1 MFDDK
6 IGDVYKGGRKIGEVR
21 RSNSGGGLAV
31 GVLVVCVLA
40 IGVVILVVYG
50 AFALLRYGAISIG
63 NEAQYGTNDPTAIAS
78 IVAKG
83 TIYEA
88 EDPGNTLGGGAYI
101 EKCPNC
107 SGGKVVFNLGVA
119 PNVDPGTLQFNSVYV
134 AKDGIY
140 PMVIYYCDYYT
151 HNNTGYIS
159 INGGKAI
166 TVKYPSVGSCLDQ
179 NTTIGTLTINIHLH
193 SDNNTIKFYNNS
205 AGTSYIDKIVIKS
218 KIR

>member
-140 PMVIYYCDYYT
+140 PMVIYYCDFYT

-159 INGGKAI
+159 INGGKTKTI
-166 TVKYPSVGSCLDQ
+166 KYPSFGSCFGQ
-179 NTTIGTLTINIHLH
+179 NKTIRKPKNNNHLPFH
-193 SDNNTIKFYNNS
+193 NKTIKFYNNS
-205 AGTSYIDKIVIKS
+205 VSTTYLNK
-218 KIR
+218 